1 MRIRYLKGLKRAIA
15 YAFPHNYVKMKI
27 DSNDDLPLGEILDM
41 HNVTFSSS
49 QFLIKIRISTTEIYS
64 QKNLLINYLESNDT
78 SVLNSII
85 ML

>member
-15 YAFPHNYVKMKI
+15 YDFSHNYVKMKI

-41 HNVTFSSS
+41 HNVTISSS

-64 QKNLLINYLESNDT
+64 WKNLLINYLKSNDT